1 MNEREDYLDRLLRG
15 VEEPGSE
22 EAPGAEEDFFSGL
35 GSAFSEEPE
44 DDFLQAFEKSVSNT
58 SDMGVDRDFDMGEID
73 QIISNVKNGTLDDLD
88 QFGTLDDGLDLP
100 IDESLRNYT
109 EEDSGFDDI
118 GTGYKDAE
126 SDFVVNNLDGE
137 EDTAY
142 KPGEPN
148 QELLDMLSGIGEEPP
163 AEESESQNDSF
174 VLEEE
179 TPPDEAS
186 LDTSLDFENSPE
198 QDQPMQVE
206 DAVEKLAKE
215 LEGLGLENDEI
226 SILDEEPKEAPQEE
240 SQQEEMGEEKTG
252 FFQRLGLLLFGEDQ
266 EEPEEDPATKEANA
280 AAAKEAKDRKK
291 QEKKEKQEQKKKERE
306 EKKAQKE
313 KEKQAKPKKEKKPK
327 DPNPVPK
334 GKPLPKGPVVL
345 IMLVGVSL
353 VILINLLTSQTG
365 YAISV
370 SQAKEYY
377 EQGDY
382 VEAYGCFEQGAKVK
396 AADEELYNKARLT
409 AYVQQQID
417 SYQVYQ
423 KRDMYHEALNAL
435 ILGVG
440 RYDKN
445 AYEAAATGAA
455 VEYEKMLA
463 KIEKAL
469 KKHYELTLDKARELY
484 EIRDKEEYT
493 LKLYEIIE
501 DLGLE

>member
-1 MNEREDYLDRLLRG
+1 
-15 VEEPGSE
+15 
-22 EAPGAEEDFFSGL
+22 
-35 GSAFSEEPE
+35 
-44 DDFLQAFEKSVSNT
+44 
-58 SDMGVDRDFDMGEID
+58 MGDID
-73 QIISNVKNGTLDDLD
+73 QIVNNVKNGTLDDLE
-88 QFGTLDDGLDLP
+88 QFGTLDDGLDLS
-100 IDESLRNYT
+100 IDESLQNYA
-109 EEDSGFDDI
+109 EEDNGFDDI
-118 GTGYKDAE
+118 GTGYKDVE

-142 KPGEPN
+142 QPGEPN

-163 AEESESQNDSF
+163 AEELEPQEDSF
-174 VLEEE
+174 VMEEE
-179 TPPDEAS
+179 MPSDEAS
-186 LDTSLDFENSPE
+186 LETSLDLETSPE

-215 LEGLGLENDEI
+215 LEGLGLENDEL
-226 SILDEEPKEAPQEE
+226 SILDEEPEEAPQEE
-240 SQQEEMGEEKTG
+240 TEQEETGEEKAG
-252 FFQRLGLLLFGEDQ
+252 FFQRLGLLLFGEDH

-280 AAAKEAKDRKK
+280 AAAKEAKERKK
-291 QEKKEKQEQKKKERE
+291 QEKKEKQEQKKKE
-306 EKKAQKE
+306 K

-345 IMLVGVSL
+345 IMLVGISL
-353 VILINLLTSQTG
+353 VILINLLTSQAG

-382 VEAYGCFEQGAKVK
+382 VAAYGCFEQGKAK
-396 AADEELYNKARLT
+396 AADQELYNKARLT

-423 KRDMYHEALNAL
+423 KQDMYHEALSAL

-455 VEYEKMLA
+455 VEYEKMLE
-463 KIEKAL
+463 KIEKSL
-469 KKHYELTLDKARELY
+469 KKHYDLTLDQARELY
-484 EIRDKEEYT
+484 DIREKEDYT

>member
-58 SDMGVDRDFDMGEID
+58 SDMGLDRDFDMGDID
-73 QIISNVKNGTLDDLD
+73 QIVNNVKNGTLEDLD
-88 QFGTLDDGLDLP
+88 QFGTLDDGLDLS
-100 IDESLRNYT
+100 IDESLQNYA
-109 EEDSGFDDI
+109 EEDTGFDDI

-137 EDTAY
+137 GDTAY
-142 KPGEPN
+142 QPGEAN

-163 AEESESQNDSF
+163 AEELESQEDSF
-174 VLEEE
+174 AMEEE
-179 TPPDEAS
+179 APSEEESLEAS
-186 LDTSLDFENSPE
+186 LDLETNPE
-198 QDQPMQVE
+198 PDQPMQVE

-215 LEGLGLENDEI
+215 LEGLGLENDEL
-226 SILDEEPKEAPQEE
+226 SILDEEPKEDPQEE
-240 SQQEEMGEEKTG
+240 SKQEETNEEKTG
-252 FFQRLGLLLFGEDQ
+252 FFQKLGLLLFGEDH

-280 AAAKEAKDRKK
+280 AAAKEAKERKK
-291 QEKKEKQEQKKKERE
+291 QEKKEKQEQKKKEKE

-353 VILINLLTSQTG
+353 VILINLLTSQVG

-382 VEAYGCFEQGAKVK
+382 VAAYGCFEQGKAK
-396 AADEELYNKARLT
+396 AADQELYDKARLT

-423 KRDMYHEALNAL
+423 KRDMYHEALSAL

-455 VEYEKMLA
+455 VEYEKMLE
-463 KIEKAL
+463 KIEKSL
-469 KKHYELTLDKARELY
+469 KKHYELTLDQARELY
-484 EIRDKEEYT
+484 DIREKEDYT